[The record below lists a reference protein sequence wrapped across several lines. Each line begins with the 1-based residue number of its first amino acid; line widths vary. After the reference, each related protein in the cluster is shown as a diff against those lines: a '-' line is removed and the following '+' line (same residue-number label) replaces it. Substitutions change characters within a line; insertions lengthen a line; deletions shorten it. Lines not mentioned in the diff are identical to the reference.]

1 MNTKKSLKASG
12 LSLVLCIAMLIGTTF
27 AWFTDSITNTGNKI
41 ESGDLKVTL
50 QEWNGTSYVDASST
64 PIFNYDKWEPGY
76 TDVAAIKIGNAGSL
90 ALKYKVDFV
99 SKDKSQEAN
108 KLAKA
113 IDVYYLKDGV
123 APEKMPTNFAD
134 LQKKGFVKLGTLP
147 EFLNRE
153 DGAATGKIEAQGA
166 DFAMI
171 ALHMQESAGSEYQN
185 LSVGNGFDIIVNAI
199 QLNKETDGFGN
210 PDYDADAKNPVV
222 VSTTTELKNAVAK
235 GGVVKLEDNIQL
247 SQPLAINDKKVEIRL
262 GDKKLSSSGSGN
274 IVNATGTADVTIS
287 GGELNTNNSG
297 AAPIFAQ
304 DSANVKVE
312 KCNIVAGSKA
322 AYGVVTNGS
331 LSTNT
336 KIVMT
341 DCKIDSPKN
350 YAYYFPA
357 GDITL
362 KNCNVKGAVIIS
374 GGDVKIDGGTYTA
387 DGFTGQ
393 PKIWHKADTISY
405 MQKFSSRDGCGHMGD
420 SILIMDRRS
429 NGYDLKN
436 VSIKNVNFDTQ
447 LTLKDGTKAT
457 AYAVKYID
465 YNNKSGASRVNLNLA
480 SNKYNNKLADG
491 KDPLMFIGIDGSDIN
506 N

>member
-90 ALKYKVDFV
+90 DLKYKVDFV

-185 LSVGNGFDIIVNAI
+185 LSVGNGFDIIVNAT

-210 PDYDADAKNPVV
+210 PD
-222 VSTTTELKNAVAK
+222 
-235 GGVVKLEDNIQL
+235 
-247 SQPLAINDKKVEIRL
+247 
-262 GDKKLSSSGSGN
+262 
-274 IVNATGTADVTIS
+274 
-287 GGELNTNNSG
+287 
-297 AAPIFAQ
+297 
-304 DSANVKVE
+304 
-312 KCNIVAGSKA
+312 
-322 AYGVVTNGS
+322 
-331 LSTNT
+331 
-336 KIVMT
+336 
-341 DCKIDSPKN
+341 
-350 YAYYFPA
+350 
-357 GDITL
+357 
-362 KNCNVKGAVIIS
+362 
-374 GGDVKIDGGTYTA
+374 
-387 DGFTGQ
+387 
-393 PKIWHKADTISY
+393 
-405 MQKFSSRDGCGHMGD
+405 
-420 SILIMDRRS
+420 
-429 NGYDLKN
+429 
-436 VSIKNVNFDTQ
+436 
-447 LTLKDGTKAT
+447 
-457 AYAVKYID
+457 
-465 YNNKSGASRVNLNLA
+465 
-480 SNKYNNKLADG
+480 
-491 KDPLMFIGIDGSDIN
+491 
-506 N
+506 